1 MVIFYQDKV
10 PGVNSQDSVLPI
22 VKCPNK
28 VTSNKQLRHLIYGLA
43 NSSKLLLI
51 CFRLAI
57 GCGVKPKI
65 DTPKDLFRKVIPFKE
80 P

>member
-10 PGVNSQDSVLPI
+10 PGLISQDSVLLI

-28 VTSNKQLRHLIYGLA
+28 VTSNEHLRHLIYGLA
-43 NSSKLLLI
+43 NSSKLFLI

-57 GCGVKPKI
+57 DCGVKPKI
-65 DTPKDLFRKVIPFKE
+65 NTLKVLFRKVILFKE
-80 P
+80 L